1 MVRTQWIYTAK
12 HMIFLSLIS
21 VLIFY
26 YLIRRQQKTMAF
38 KWKTWF
44 FFSDNSM
51 FAIIVNFG
59 YELGENPLRDTTLG
73 RSLRVFPGRVSC
85 SDLSGNPEMK
95 SLRTKQCCCCLP
107 TFAPCCLKQR
117 LCHLHCYCY
126 HRILVSLACRQD
138 QWLSRMPRPSVPVW
152 GIWCICYCWLSGY
165 RVSVFLVWRQPL
177 LHHSAHTM

>member
-1 MVRTQWIYTAK
+1 MNLHSKAYDFSFLNFCLNFLLFDKKTAK
-12 HMIFLSLIS
+12 NYGLQMKNVI
-21 VLIFY
+21 
-26 YLIRRQQKTMAF
+26 
-38 KWKTWF
+38 

-59 YELGENPLRDTTLG
+59 YELRENPLRDTTLG

-138 QWLSRMPRPSVPVW
+138 QWLSRMPLDLQCQF
-152 GIWCICYCWLSGY
+152 G
-165 RVSVFLVWRQPL
+165 VSDA
-177 LHHSAHTM
+177 SAIVD